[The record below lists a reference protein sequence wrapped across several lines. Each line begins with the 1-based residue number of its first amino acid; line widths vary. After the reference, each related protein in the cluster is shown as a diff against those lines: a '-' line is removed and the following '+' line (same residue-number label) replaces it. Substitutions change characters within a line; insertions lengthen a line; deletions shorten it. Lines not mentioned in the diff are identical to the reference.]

1 MRSKGDS
8 HLLPRLDQKCLCF
21 MDLYKCGRQ
30 RARGEIIYIE
40 RERRRRC
47 ERERYPEGHKTSWFA
62 SSFVELIITFSFE
75 EQVLRGI
82 ETLFF

>member
-1 MRSKGDS
+1 MLVFYG
-8 HLLPRLDQKCLCF
+8 LVQV
-21 MDLYKCGRQ
+21 CGRQ
-30 RARGEIIYIE
+30 RARVEIIYIE

>member
-1 MRSKGDS
+1 MLMFHG
-8 HLLPRLDQKCLCF
+8 LVQV
-21 MDLYKCGRQ
+21 CGRQ
-30 RARGEIIYIE
+30 RRSEITYIE

-47 ERERYPEGHKTSWFA
+47 ERERYPEGHETSWFA
-62 SSFVELIITFSFE
+62 SSFVEMIITFSFE